1 MLKVLEPGKSRIGFI
16 GTGVMGL
23 SMARNLMRA
32 GYGLTVHNRTEHRAR
47 PLLDEGAFWAPTPS
61 DAAAGSDAV
70 ITIVGFPRDVESV
83 YLGEEG
89 ILKGAVAGTL
99 LIDMTTSSPL
109 LAKRLYDEARARG
122 MSMIDAPVSGGDR
135 GAREGTLSIMAG
147 GDEEAFGAALPLFR
161 AMGGNVVLQGG
172 AGAGQHTK
180 MANQIT
186 IASGM
191 IGVCEALAYAE
202 KAGLDP
208 FRVLDSIAGGAAGS
222 WSLSNYGP
230 RILKGDFQ
238 PGFYIKHFVK
248 DMELA
253 VQSARE
259 MALDAPGL
267 DLALRLYRELLDKGW
282 GEEGT
287 QALFRLFR
295 EDLRP

>member
-1 MLKVLEPGKSRIGFI
+1 
-16 GTGVMGL
+16 MGL

-47 PLLDEGAFWAPTPS
+47 PLLDEGASWAPTPS

-122 MSMIDAPVSGGDR
+122 MSMLDAPVSGGDR

-202 KAGLDP
+202 RAGLDP

-253 VQSARE
+253 AQSARE

>member
-1 MLKVLEPGKSRIGFI
+1 MVKVLEPGKSRIGFI

-47 PLLDEGAFWAPTPS
+47 PLLDEGASWAPTPS

-122 MSMIDAPVSGGDR
+122 MSMLDAPVSGGDR

-202 KAGLDP
+202 RAGLDP

-253 VQSARE
+253 AQSARE

>member
-1 MLKVLEPGKSRIGFI
+1 MVKVLEPGKSRIGFI

-47 PLLDEGAFWAPTPS
+47 PLLDEGASWAPTPS
-61 DAAAGSDAV
+61 GAAAGSDAV

-122 MSMIDAPVSGGDR
+122 MSMLDAPVSGGDR

-147 GDEEAFGAALPLFR
+147 GDEEAFGAALPLFK
-161 AMGGNVVLQGG
+161 AMGGDVVLQGG

-202 KAGLDP
+202 RAGLDP

-253 VQSARE
+253 AQSARE

>member
-1 MLKVLEPGKSRIGFI
+1 MVKILEPGKSRIGFI

-23 SMARNLMRA
+23 SMARNLMKA

-47 PLLDEGAFWAPTPS
+47 PLIDEGALWAPTPS

-70 ITIVGFPRDVESV
+70 ITIVGFPSDVESV

-89 ILKGAVAGTL
+89 ILKGAAAGTL

-109 LAKRLYDEARARG
+109 LAKRLYDEAGTRG
-122 MSMIDAPVSGGDR
+122 MTMIDAPVSGGDR

-147 GDEEAFGAALPLFR
+147 GDEKAFEAALPLFR

-172 AGAGQHTK
+172 PGAGQHTK
-180 MANQIT
+180 MANQIA

-191 IGVCEALAYAE
+191 IGVCEALAYSE
-202 KAGLDP
+202 RAGLDP
-208 FRVLDSIAGGAAGS
+208 SRVLDSISGGAAGS

-230 RILKGDFQ
+230 RILKGDFR

-253 VQSARE
+253 VQSAHE
-259 MALDAPGL
+259 MAFDLPGL
-267 DLALRLYRELLDKGW
+267 DLALRLYRELLDQGR

-295 EDLRP
+295 EPRP

>member
-1 MLKVLEPGKSRIGFI
+1 MVKILEPGKSRIGFI

-23 SMARNLMRA
+23 SMARNLMKA

-47 PLLDEGAFWAPTPS
+47 PLIDEGALWAPTPS

-70 ITIVGFPRDVESV
+70 ITIVGFPSDVESV

-89 ILKGAVAGTL
+89 ILKGAAAGTL

-109 LAKRLYDEARARG
+109 LAKRLYDEAGTRG
-122 MSMIDAPVSGGDR
+122 MTMIDAPVSGGDR

-147 GDEEAFGAALPLFR
+147 GDEKAFEAALPLFR

-172 AGAGQHTK
+172 PGAGQHTK
-180 MANQIT
+180 MANQIA

-191 IGVCEALAYAE
+191 IGVCEALAYSE
-202 KAGLDP
+202 RAGLDP
-208 FRVLDSIAGGAAGS
+208 SRVLDSISGGAAGS

-230 RILKGDFQ
+230 RILKGDFR

-253 VQSARE
+253 VQSAHD
-259 MALDAPGL
+259 MAFDLPGL
-267 DLALRLYRELLDKGW
+267 DLALRLYRELLDQGR

-287 QALFRLFR
+287 QALFRLVR
-295 EDLRP
+295 EPRP

>member
-1 MLKVLEPGKSRIGFI
+1 MVKILEPGKSRIGFI

-23 SMARNLMRA
+23 SMARNLMKA

-47 PLLDEGAFWAPTPS
+47 PLIDEGALWAPTPS

-70 ITIVGFPRDVESV
+70 ITIVGFPSDVESV

-89 ILKGAVAGTL
+89 ILKGAAAGTL

-109 LAKRLYDEARARG
+109 LAKRLYDEAGTRG
-122 MSMIDAPVSGGDR
+122 MTMIDAPVSGGDR

-147 GDEEAFGAALPLFR
+147 GDEKAFEAALPLFR

-172 AGAGQHTK
+172 PGAGQHTK
-180 MANQIT
+180 MANQIA

-191 IGVCEALAYAE
+191 IGVCEALAYSE
-202 KAGLDP
+202 RAGLDP
-208 FRVLDSIAGGAAGS
+208 SRVLDSISGGAAGS

-230 RILKGDFQ
+230 RILKGDFR

-253 VQSARE
+253 VQSAHE
-259 MALDAPGL
+259 MAFDVPGL
-267 DLALRLYRELLDKGW
+267 DLALRLYRELLDQGR

-295 EDLRP
+295 EPRP